1 MTEAPPEP
9 PADGLVDLILRH
21 PRERRSKCS
30 LEPLRGRPDLHFR
43 TFRPGLQVPADGFLL
58 LEVGAPVLTPA
69 DAGLPL
75 LLLDSTWRLLPKLQ
89 QALTGKPRRR
99 SLPPEVQTAY
109 PRQSKLS
116 PDPAAGL
123 ASVEALFL
131 ARRLQSRS
139 TSGLLKAYPWRDAFL
154 RQFRDRKEN
163 FS

>member
-1 MTEAPPEP
+1 MTEVTPEP

-21 PRERRSKCS
+21 PRERKSKCS
-30 LEPLRGRPDLHFR
+30 LEPLRGRPDLRFL
-43 TFRPGLQVPADGFLL
+43 TCRPDFQLPADGFLL

-69 DAGLPL
+69 DAGFPL

-89 QALTGKPRRR
+89 QVLTGTPRRR
-99 SLPPEVQTAY
+99 SLPPDVQTAY

-116 PDPAAGL
+116 PDPADGL

-131 ARRLQSRS
+131 ARRLQGRS
-139 TSGLLKAYPWRDAFL
+139 TSGLLEAYPWRNAFL
-154 RQFRDRKEN
+154 RQFRDGKEN

>member
-1 MTEAPPEP
+1 MTKAPPEP

-21 PRERRSKCS
+21 PRERKSKCS
-30 LEPLRGRPDLHFR
+30 LEPLRGRPDLRFL
-43 TFRPGLQVPADGFLL
+43 TCRPGLQLPADGFVL
-58 LEVGAPVLTPA
+58 LEIGAPVLTPSE
-69 DAGLPL
+69 AGFPL

-89 QALTGKPRRR
+89 HALTGKPRRR
-99 SLPPEVQTAY
+99 SLPLNVQTAY

-131 ARRLQSRS
+131 ARRLQGRS
-139 TSGLLKAYPWRDAFL
+139 TSGLLEAYPWREAFL
-154 RQFRDRKEN
+154 CQFRDGKDN